1 MGGKNRGVMQIF
13 GRTVSLGRIRVRVA
27 VARKVESAPNSRPVF
42 MQFVLQPRVVGNS
55 VRGCTVTLANETT
68 ERSSLLTNS

>member
-1 MGGKNRGVMQIF
+1 MQIF
-13 GRTVSLGRIRVRVA
+13 GRTVSLGRAWDRA
-27 VARKVESAPNSRPVF
+27 PLQKVESAPNGRPVF

-55 VRGCTVTLANETT
+55 VRSCTVTLANETT

>member
-1 MGGKNRGVMQIF
+1 M
-13 GRTVSLGRIRVRVA
+13 VRS
-27 VARKVESAPNSRPVF
+27 RSGSGSSYKVESAPNSRAVF

-68 ERSSLLTNS
+68 ERSTLLTNS